1 MHFSLYHT
9 IQPLAPDAINL
20 VSVDSMRVISHAIED
35 VVLHHSQGAV
45 LSAGF
50 QRTSFFRLQEA
61 RYRSLARVCSA
72 ISVYAVSDIH
82 APAIEPITYV
92 SLAPESPLA
101 REWFLVVNTP
111 DFACALVAQEVE
123 GPLSAPRRFQALF
136 LTDGDTIDDIEM
148 ILRDR
153 ADAPYEPPQV
163 RNYAWRQRNIQR
175 VVSQLLAHQ
184 QSPAPACERAKEADE
199 VRELTR
205 LLPAFA
211 KNAEWQRFLLN
222 TIEQR
227 AAALAV

>member
-111 DFACALVAQEVE
+111 DFACQCTQACTNFNTVLLQQQATHTLVVQTAGNMDGVELWQARVFGHHKINAQ
-123 GPLSAPRRFQALF
+123 LSQTCLQRQMVAGMTCPSVFQSF
-136 LTDGDTIDDIEM
+136 L
-148 ILRDR
+148 L
-153 ADAPYEPPQV
+153 Q
-163 RNYAWRQRNIQR
+163 
-175 VVSQLLAHQ
+175 
-184 QSPAPACERAKEADE
+184 
-199 VRELTR
+199 
-205 LLPAFA
+205 
-211 KNAEWQRFLLN
+211 AEQRFVQGIQAIGRCGMVIGARGFAPV
-222 TIEQR
+222 T
-227 AAALAV
+227 